1 MARRY
6 MYREMIHVP
15 MNIIIV
21 KDYTCFSFI
30 QILTSHADIHQG
42 STIALQTSIRYN
54 WLGCSPYCKAYRC
67 PRMYFDYSDWSQ
79 CRGEVFR
86 IYRSAGPGSIRVGD
100 YVGLTGTISLP
111 FGIRISWWVDQDSC
125 ICHSRYWDSL
135 ANHL

>member
-1 MARRY
+1 
-6 MYREMIHVP
+6 MYCSCFCSLT
-15 MNIIIV
+15 
-21 KDYTCFSFI
+21 KDVYRVSESCYHKRLQCKFSD
-30 QILTSHADIHQG
+30 ADIRQG

-100 YVGLTGTISLP
+100 YVGLYYPAAHG
-111 FGIRISWWVDQDSC
+111 
-125 ICHSRYWDSL
+125 HS
-135 ANHL
+135 